1 MLANITERTLIT
13 HRGETRAVR
22 AWAAIA
28 CLHPAELVRRLRE
41 GQTLAEA
48 CEPPP
53 PPEPRALV
61 PRGRPASGSLKDQR
75 RAHAHFELW
84 APDDIDERTRI
95 VEELPLAEDELTQYF
110 LATHPGGATLEEVA
124 DFLGITRERVRQL
137 EHAAVLA
144 AKRRAPLAGL
154 HHHLEDA

>member
-1 MLANITERTLIT
+1 MLANVTEGTLIT
-13 HRGETRAVR
+13 HRGQTRAVR

-28 CLHPAELVRRLRE
+28 CLHPGELVRRLRE
-41 GQTLAEA
+41 GQSLAEA

-53 PPEPRALV
+53 PPEPRV
-61 PRGRPASGSLKDQR
+61 SPKRGAPASGSLKDQR

-95 VEELPLAEDELTQYF
+95 VEELAFAEDELTQLF
-110 LATHPGGATLEEVA
+110 MRAHPGGATLEEVA

-137 EHAAVLA
+137 ENAAALA
-144 AKRRAPLAGL
+144 ARRRAPLAGL
-154 HHHLEDA
+154 HHHAEGA